1 MRGCSTLSPQ
11 LSGALAWRT
20 MEAPLVSLE
29 EEFEE
34 GPGDDGGTP
43 QRAADPALAELESFS
58 AEMMSFKSME
68 DLVQE
73 FDEKLT
79 VCFRNYDAAT
89 EGLAPVRGRLQAQE
103 EEERLQDE
111 EVWDALTD
119 GFAPRGSPRPWLLP
133 GAEAPDGTDPQ
144 LCEKE
149 EEELTERS
157 EQDSGI
163 NEEPLLTA
171 EQVIEELEE
180 LMQSSPDPEADPE
193 GDEDEDEEEEE
204 EEETEADAE
213 GEGGGGGTEPILLRE
228 LRAFSPAFNNNC
240 SHEAGL
246 GRLSTRELAAAAGRA
261 EAASRALSAELVAQL
276 ARRDELAFEK
286 EVKTAFIGALLAVQG
301 EQREQREA
309 ARRRRRDKG
318 LSLQGGR
325 LERGNHMPRKR
336 FSMEGISSILH
347 SGLRQT
353 FGPATNEKQYLN
365 TVIPYEKKG
374 SPPSVEDLQMLT
386 NILFAMK
393 EGNEK
398 VPTLLTDYILKVQP
412 CASLCTLM
420 HHCMCSY
427 VIVHT
432 RTRAQSYILM
442 DPHASSWIL
451 MNPRAHLCIIMHPRA
466 YLCLIMDPHAS
477 LCTLKHRR
485 APTCSPV
492 QPRCTL
498 VHTGA
503 HP

>member
-1 MRGCSTLSPQ
+1 
-11 LSGALAWRT
+11 

-34 GPGDDGGTP
+34 GPGDDGSTP

-111 EVWDALTD
+111 EAMLGPCLCRAVPAV
-119 GFAPRGSPRPWLLP
+119 PPRPPSLCLL
-133 GAEAPDGTDPQ
+133 Q

-180 LMQSSPDPEADPE
+180 LMQSSPDPEE
-193 GDEDEDEEEEE
+193 ED
-204 EEETEADAE
+204 EETEADAE
-213 GEGGGGGTEPILLRE
+213 GKGSGGGTEPILLRE

-240 SHEAGL
+240 SHEGM
-246 GRLSTRELAAAAGRA
+246 
-261 EAASRALSAELVAQL
+261 ASKIQPQNRGNSNQIRQL
-276 ARRDELAFEK
+276 
-286 EVKTAFIGALLAVQG
+286 
-301 EQREQREA
+301 
-309 ARRRRRDKG
+309 G
-318 LSLQGGR
+318 LSGPGLLHCSHPGDTCPQ
-325 LERGNHMPRKR
+325 R

-353 FGPATNEKQYLN
+353 FGPSANEKQYLN

-398 VPTLLTDYILKVQP
+398 VPTLLTDYILKVLVP
-412 CASLCTLM
+412 TPM
-420 HHCMCSY
+420 
-427 VIVHT
+427 VFT
-432 RTRAQSYILM
+432 
-442 DPHASSWIL
+442 
-451 MNPRAHLCIIMHPRA
+451 
-466 YLCLIMDPHAS
+466 CLN
-477 LCTLKHRR
+477 
-485 APTCSPV
+485 
-492 QPRCTL
+492 
-498 VHTGA
+498 
-503 HP
+503 

>member
-1 MRGCSTLSPQ
+1 
-11 LSGALAWRT
+11 

-34 GPGDDGGTP
+34 GPGVDGGTP
-43 QRAADPALAELESFS
+43 QRTADPALAELESFS

-89 EGLAPVRGRLQAQE
+89 EGLAPVRGHLQAQE

-119 GFAPRGSPRPWLLP
+119 GFAPRSSPQPWLLP
-133 GAEAPDGTDPQ
+133 GAEASDGTDHQ
-144 LCEKE
+144 LCEKEEE

-193 GDEDEDEEEEE
+193 GEEEEEDEEE
-204 EEETEADAE
+204 EEETEADAK
-213 GEGGGGGTEPILLRE
+213 GKGGGGGTEPILLRE
-228 LRAFSPAFNNNC
+228 LHAFFPAFNNNC
-240 SHEAGL
+240 SHEVL
-246 GRLSTRELAAAAGRA
+246 GRLSARELVAAAGRA

-309 ARRRRRDKG
+309 ARRRRRDRG

-325 LERGNHMPRKR
+325 PERGNNMPRKR

-353 FGPATNEKQYLN
+353 FGPTSNEKQYLN

-398 VPTLLTDYILKVQP
+398 VPTLLTDYILKV
-412 CASLCTLM
+412 LC
-420 HHCMCSY
+420 
-427 VIVHT
+427 
-432 RTRAQSYILM
+432 
-442 DPHASSWIL
+442 
-451 MNPRAHLCIIMHPRA
+451 
-466 YLCLIMDPHAS
+466 
-477 LCTLKHRR
+477 
-485 APTCSPV
+485 PT
-492 QPRCTL
+492 
-498 VHTGA
+498 
-503 HP
+503 

>member
-1 MRGCSTLSPQ
+1 
-11 LSGALAWRT
+11 

-43 QRAADPALAELESFS
+43 QRTADLALAELESFS

-89 EGLAPVRGRLQAQE
+89 EGLAPVRGRLQVQE

-133 GAEAPDGTDPQ
+133 GAEAPDATDPHLCLLQ

-193 GDEDEDEEEEE
+193 GDEDDEEEEE

-213 GEGGGGGTEPILLRE
+213 GEGGGGGMEPILLRE
-228 LRAFSPAFNNNC
+228 LRSFSPALNNNC
-240 SHEAGL
+240 SHEG
-246 GRLSTRELAAAAGRA
+246 
-261 EAASRALSAELVAQL
+261 
-276 ARRDELAFEK
+276 
-286 EVKTAFIGALLAVQG
+286 
-301 EQREQREA
+301 
-309 ARRRRRDKG
+309 
-318 LSLQGGR
+318 
-325 LERGNHMPRKR
+325 
-336 FSMEGISSILH
+336 
-347 SGLRQT
+347 
-353 FGPATNEKQYLN
+353 
-365 TVIPYEKKG
+365 
-374 SPPSVEDLQMLT
+374 
-386 NILFAMK
+386 
-393 EGNEK
+393 
-398 VPTLLTDYILKVQP
+398 
-412 CASLCTLM
+412 
-420 HHCMCSY
+420 
-427 VIVHT
+427 
-432 RTRAQSYILM
+432 
-442 DPHASSWIL
+442 
-451 MNPRAHLCIIMHPRA
+451 
-466 YLCLIMDPHAS
+466 
-477 LCTLKHRR
+477 
-485 APTCSPV
+485 
-492 QPRCTL
+492 
-498 VHTGA
+498 
-503 HP
+503 

>member
-1 MRGCSTLSPQ
+1 
-11 LSGALAWRT
+11 

-34 GPGDDGGTP
+34 GPGDDGGTL
-43 QRAADPALAELESFS
+43 QRPADPALAELESFS

-89 EGLAPVRGRLQAQE
+89 EGLAPVRGHLQAQE

-119 GFAPRGSPRPWLLP
+119 GFAPRSSPRPWLP
-133 GAEAPDGTDPQ
+133 GTEAPDGINPQ
-144 LCEKE
+144 EEEEE

-193 GDEDEDEEEEE
+193 GEEEEE
-204 EEETEADAE
+204 EEDEEEDTEADAE

-240 SHEAGL
+240 SHEGL
-246 GRLSTRELAAAAGRA
+246 GRLSARELAAAAGRA

-325 LERGNHMPRKR
+325 PDRGNHMPRKR

-353 FGPATNEKQYLN
+353 FGPAANEKQYLN

-398 VPTLLTDYILKVQP
+398 VPTLLTDYILKG
-412 CASLCTLM
+412 
-420 HHCMCSY
+420 
-427 VIVHT
+427 
-432 RTRAQSYILM
+432 
-442 DPHASSWIL
+442 
-451 MNPRAHLCIIMHPRA
+451 
-466 YLCLIMDPHAS
+466 
-477 LCTLKHRR
+477 
-485 APTCSPV
+485 TCSP
-492 QPRCTL
+492 
-498 VHTGA
+498 
-503 HP
+503 

>member
-1 MRGCSTLSPQ
+1 
-11 LSGALAWRT
+11 

-34 GPGDDGGTP
+34 GPGGHGGAVARP
-43 QRAADPALAELESFS
+43 ADPALAELESFS

-119 GFAPRGSPRPWLLP
+119 GFAPRSSPRPWQLP
-133 GAEAPDGTDPQ
+133 GTEALDGTDPQ
-144 LCEKE
+144 EEEEEE

-193 GDEDEDEEEEE
+193 GEEEEEEEEDEEEEE
-204 EEETEADAE
+204 EETKADAE
-213 GEGGGGGTEPILLRE
+213 GKGGGGSTEPILLRE
-228 LRAFSPAFNNNC
+228 LHAFSPAFNNNC
-240 SHEAGL
+240 SHEEGRDGWDIGKQLPHEDGPALSRVFQSSCGCPIPGSVRGQAGRGSEQPGPGEGAVARGREVGRAGL
-246 GRLSTRELAAAAGRA
+246 GAAAGRA
-261 EAASRALSAELVAQL
+261 PGHGRSLLRGRAGAAGDPLSPQ
-276 ARRDELAFEK
+276 
-286 EVKTAFIGALLAVQG
+286 
-301 EQREQREA
+301 
-309 ARRRRRDKG
+309 
-318 LSLQGGR
+318 
-325 LERGNHMPRKR
+325 R

-353 FGPATNEKQYLN
+353 FGPTTNEKQYLN

-398 VPTLLTDYILKVQP
+398 VPTLLTDYILKG
-412 CASLCTLM
+412 
-420 HHCMCSY
+420 
-427 VIVHT
+427 
-432 RTRAQSYILM
+432 
-442 DPHASSWIL
+442 
-451 MNPRAHLCIIMHPRA
+451 
-466 YLCLIMDPHAS
+466 
-477 LCTLKHRR
+477 
-485 APTCSPV
+485 TC
-492 QPRCTL
+492 
-498 VHTGA
+498 
-503 HP
+503 

>member
-1 MRGCSTLSPQ
+1 
-11 LSGALAWRT
+11 

-34 GPGDDGGTP
+34 GTGDDGGTLQCP
-43 QRAADPALAELESFS
+43 ADPALAELESFS

-89 EGLAPVRGRLQAQE
+89 EGLAPVRGHLQAQE

-119 GFAPRGSPRPWLLP
+119 GFAPRSSPQPWLLP
-133 GAEAPDGTDPQ
+133 ENEVPDSTNPQ
-144 LCEKE
+144 LGGKEE

-193 GDEDEDEEEEE
+193 GEEEEE
-204 EEETEADAE
+204 EEEDEQEETEAAEVDAE
-213 GEGGGGGTEPILLRE
+213 GK
-228 LRAFSPAFNNNC
+228 
-240 SHEAGL
+240 GL
-246 GRLSTRELAAAAGRA
+246 GRLSARELAAAAGRA

-318 LSLQGGR
+318 LSLQGAR
-325 LERGNHMPRKR
+325 PERGNHMPRKGDVFPQR

-398 VPTLLTDYILKVQP
+398 VPTLLTDYILKV
-412 CASLCTLM
+412 LC
-420 HHCMCSY
+420 
-427 VIVHT
+427 
-432 RTRAQSYILM
+432 
-442 DPHASSWIL
+442 
-451 MNPRAHLCIIMHPRA
+451 
-466 YLCLIMDPHAS
+466 
-477 LCTLKHRR
+477 
-485 APTCSPV
+485 PT
-492 QPRCTL
+492 
-498 VHTGA
+498 
-503 HP
+503 

>member
-1 MRGCSTLSPQ
+1 
-11 LSGALAWRT
+11 

-133 GAEAPDGTDPQ
+133 GAEAPDSTDPQ

-325 LERGNHMPRKR
+325 PERGNHMPRKR

-398 VPTLLTDYILKVQP
+398 VPTLLTDYILKG
-412 CASLCTLM
+412 
-420 HHCMCSY
+420 
-427 VIVHT
+427 I
-432 RTRAQSYILM
+432 
-442 DPHASSWIL
+442 
-451 MNPRAHLCIIMHPRA
+451 
-466 YLCLIMDPHAS
+466 
-477 LCTLKHRR
+477 
-485 APTCSPV
+485 CSP
-492 QPRCTL
+492 
-498 VHTGA
+498 
-503 HP
+503 

>member
-1 MRGCSTLSPQ
+1 
-11 LSGALAWRT
+11 

-34 GPGDDGGTP
+34 GPGEDGGTP
-43 QRAADPALAELESFS
+43 RRGADPALAELESFS

-89 EGLAPVRGRLQAQE
+89 EGLAPVRGHLQAQE

-149 EEELTERS
+149 EEEEEEELTERS

-193 GDEDEDEEEEE
+193 GDEDDEEEE
-204 EEETEADAE
+204 EEETEGDAE
-213 GEGGGGGTEPILLRE
+213 GEGGGTEPILLRE

-240 SHEAGL
+240 SHEGL
-246 GRLSTRELAAAAGRA
+246 GRLSARELSAAAGRA

-309 ARRRRRDKG
+309 ARRRRRDRG
-318 LSLQGGR
+318 LSLQGRPQG
-325 LERGNHMPRKR
+325 GSHMPRKR

-353 FGPATNEKQYLN
+353 FGPTTNEKQYLN

-398 VPTLLTDYILKVQP
+398 VPTLLTDYILKV
-412 CASLCTLM
+412 LC
-420 HHCMCSY
+420 
-427 VIVHT
+427 
-432 RTRAQSYILM
+432 
-442 DPHASSWIL
+442 
-451 MNPRAHLCIIMHPRA
+451 
-466 YLCLIMDPHAS
+466 
-477 LCTLKHRR
+477 
-485 APTCSPV
+485 PT
-492 QPRCTL
+492 
-498 VHTGA
+498 
-503 HP
+503 

>member
-1 MRGCSTLSPQ
+1 MRG
-11 LSGALAWRT
+11 RRR

-34 GPGDDGGTP
+34 GPGDDGGIPRRT
-43 QRAADPALAELESFS
+43 ADPALAELESFS

-119 GFAPRGSPRPWLLP
+119 GFAPRDSPRPWLHP
-133 GAEAPDGTDPQ
+133 EAEAPDGTDPQ
-144 LCEKE
+144 LCEKDE
-149 EEELTERS
+149 EEELAERS
-157 EQDSGI
+157 EHDSGI

-180 LMQSSPDPEADPE
+180 LMQSSPDPEADPD
-193 GDEDEDEEEEE
+193 GDEEEEE
-204 EEETEADAE
+204 EEEEEAEADADS
-213 GEGGGGGTEPILLRE
+213 GSGGMEPILLRD
-228 LRAFSPAFNNNC
+228 LHTFSPTFNNNC

-246 GRLSTRELAAAAGRA
+246 EQLSAGELVAAAGRA

-309 ARRRRRDKG
+309 ARRRHRERG

-325 LERGNHMPRKR
+325 PERGGHMPRKR

-398 VPTLLTDYILKVQP
+398 VPTLLTDYILKV
-412 CASLCTLM
+412 LC
-420 HHCMCSY
+420 
-427 VIVHT
+427 
-432 RTRAQSYILM
+432 
-442 DPHASSWIL
+442 
-451 MNPRAHLCIIMHPRA
+451 
-466 YLCLIMDPHAS
+466 
-477 LCTLKHRR
+477 
-485 APTCSPV
+485 PT
-492 QPRCTL
+492 
-498 VHTGA
+498 
-503 HP
+503 

>member
-1 MRGCSTLSPQ
+1 
-11 LSGALAWRT
+11 

-43 QRAADPALAELESFS
+43 QRTADPALAELESFS

-133 GAEAPDGTDPQ
+133 GAEAPDSTDPQ

-193 GDEDEDEEEEE
+193 GDEDEEDDEEED
-204 EEETEADAE
+204 EETETDAE
-213 GEGGGGGTEPILLRE
+213 GKGSGGGTEPILLRE

-240 SHEAGL
+240 SHE
-246 GRLSTRELAAAAGRA
+246 
-261 EAASRALSAELVAQL
+261 V
-276 ARRDELAFEK
+276 
-286 EVKTAFIGALLAVQG
+286 
-301 EQREQREA
+301 
-309 ARRRRRDKG
+309 
-318 LSLQGGR
+318 
-325 LERGNHMPRKR
+325 
-336 FSMEGISSILH
+336 
-347 SGLRQT
+347 
-353 FGPATNEKQYLN
+353 
-365 TVIPYEKKG
+365 
-374 SPPSVEDLQMLT
+374 
-386 NILFAMK
+386 LFAMK

-398 VPTLLTDYILKVQP
+398 VPTLLTDYILKALQGVLAAAVLTMRCWKSHERMMLVACLGRTPRLFLDFLSSPSRRELFIKTLLLDELNIRPAGLCDSPELQMNKS
-412 CASLCTLM
+412 CRRRGKSIRRCLSRALSL
-420 HHCMCSY
+420 
-427 VIVHT
+427 
-432 RTRAQSYILM
+432 
-442 DPHASSWIL
+442 P
-451 MNPRAHLCIIMHPRA
+451 
-466 YLCLIMDPHAS
+466 
-477 LCTLKHRR
+477 
-485 APTCSPV
+485 
-492 QPRCTL
+492 
-498 VHTGA
+498 
-503 HP
+503 

>member
-1 MRGCSTLSPQ
+1 MTSPPPPLPDRRVRSSSPAPPPRPPPERGGC
-11 LSGALAWRT
+11 GAAAKAGARR

-43 QRAADPALAELESFS
+43 RRTADPALAELESFS

-119 GFAPRGSPRPWLLP
+119 GFAPRDSPRPWLHP
-133 GAEAPDGTDPQ
+133 EAEAPDGTDPQ

-149 EEELTERS
+149 EEEELAERS
-157 EQDSGI
+157 EHDSGI

-180 LMQSSPDPEADPE
+180 LMQSSPDPEADPD
-193 GDEDEDEEEEE
+193 GDEDEEEEE
-204 EEETEADAE
+204 EEEEEEAEADAE
-213 GEGGGGGTEPILLRE
+213 GDSGGGGMEPILLRE
-228 LRAFSPAFNNNC
+228 LHTFSPTFNNNC

-246 GRLSTRELAAAAGRA
+246 EQLSAGELVAAAGRA

-309 ARRRRRDKG
+309 ARRRRRDRG

-325 LERGNHMPRKR
+325 PERGGHMPRKR

-398 VPTLLTDYILKVQP
+398 VPTLLTDYILKV
-412 CASLCTLM
+412 LC
-420 HHCMCSY
+420 
-427 VIVHT
+427 
-432 RTRAQSYILM
+432 
-442 DPHASSWIL
+442 
-451 MNPRAHLCIIMHPRA
+451 
-466 YLCLIMDPHAS
+466 
-477 LCTLKHRR
+477 
-485 APTCSPV
+485 PT
-492 QPRCTL
+492 
-498 VHTGA
+498 
-503 HP
+503 

>member
-1 MRGCSTLSPQ
+1 
-11 LSGALAWRT
+11 

-133 GAEAPDGTDPQ
+133 GTEAPDGSDTQ
-144 LCEKE
+144 LCEKEEEE

-193 GDEDEDEEEEE
+193 GDEDEEEEE

-213 GEGGGGGTEPILLRE
+213 GEGGGTEPILLRE

-240 SHEAGL
+240 SHEG
-246 GRLSTRELAAAAGRA
+246 
-261 EAASRALSAELVAQL
+261 
-276 ARRDELAFEK
+276 
-286 EVKTAFIGALLAVQG
+286 
-301 EQREQREA
+301 
-309 ARRRRRDKG
+309 
-318 LSLQGGR
+318 
-325 LERGNHMPRKR
+325 
-336 FSMEGISSILH
+336 
-347 SGLRQT
+347 
-353 FGPATNEKQYLN
+353 
-365 TVIPYEKKG
+365 
-374 SPPSVEDLQMLT
+374 
-386 NILFAMK
+386 
-393 EGNEK
+393 
-398 VPTLLTDYILKVQP
+398 
-412 CASLCTLM
+412 
-420 HHCMCSY
+420 
-427 VIVHT
+427 
-432 RTRAQSYILM
+432 
-442 DPHASSWIL
+442 
-451 MNPRAHLCIIMHPRA
+451 
-466 YLCLIMDPHAS
+466 
-477 LCTLKHRR
+477 
-485 APTCSPV
+485 
-492 QPRCTL
+492 
-498 VHTGA
+498 
-503 HP
+503 

>member
-1 MRGCSTLSPQ
+1 
-11 LSGALAWRT
+11 

-34 GPGDDGGTP
+34 GPRDNGGTP
-43 QRAADPALAELESFS
+43 HCTADLALAELESFS

-89 EGLAPVRGRLQAQE
+89 EGLAPVRGCLQAQE

-119 GFAPRGSPRPWLLP
+119 GFAPRGSPQPWLLP

-149 EEELTERS
+149 EEELTEKS

-193 GDEDEDEEEEE
+193 GDEDEEEEE

-213 GEGGGGGTEPILLRE
+213 GKGGGGGMEPILLHE

-240 SHEAGL
+240 SHEGL
-246 GRLSTRELAAAAGRA
+246 GRLSARELAAAAGRA

-309 ARRRRRDKG
+309 ARRRRRDRG
-318 LSLQGGR
+318 LSLQGGHP
-325 LERGNHMPRKR
+325 ERGNHMPRK
-336 FSMEGISSILH
+336 
-347 SGLRQT
+347 
-353 FGPATNEKQYLN
+353 YLN

-398 VPTLLTDYILKVQP
+398 VPTLLTDYILKV
-412 CASLCTLM
+412 LC
-420 HHCMCSY
+420 
-427 VIVHT
+427 
-432 RTRAQSYILM
+432 
-442 DPHASSWIL
+442 
-451 MNPRAHLCIIMHPRA
+451 
-466 YLCLIMDPHAS
+466 
-477 LCTLKHRR
+477 
-485 APTCSPV
+485 PT
-492 QPRCTL
+492 
-498 VHTGA
+498 
-503 HP
+503 

>member
-1 MRGCSTLSPQ
+1 
-11 LSGALAWRT
+11 

-34 GPGDDGGTP
+34 SPGGGGGGGGPPRGIT
-43 QRAADPALAELESFS
+43 DPALAELESFS

-89 EGLAPVRGRLQAQE
+89 EALAPVRGRLQAQE

-111 EVWDALTD
+111 EVWDALTES
-119 GFAPRGSPRPWLLP
+119 FAPHGSPRRWLLP
-133 GAEAPDGTDPQ
+133 NTEAPDDADPQ
-144 LCEKE
+144 LCGKEEEEEDDE

-157 EQDSGI
+157 EHDSGI

-193 GDEDEDEEEEE
+193 AEDEEEEE
-204 EEETEADAE
+204 AEAELTGD
-213 GEGGGGGTEPILLRE
+213 GGGTEPILLRE

-240 SHEAGL
+240 SHEGL
-246 GRLSTRELAAAAGRA
+246 GRLSAAELAAAAERA

-325 LERGNHMPRKR
+325 PERGPHMPRKR
-336 FSMEGISSILH
+336 FSMEGISSILQTGIRH
-347 SGLRQT
+347 T
-353 FGPATNEKQYLN
+353 FGSGTADKQYLN

-398 VPTLLTDYILKVQP
+398 VPTLLTDYILKV
-412 CASLCTLM
+412 LC
-420 HHCMCSY
+420 
-427 VIVHT
+427 
-432 RTRAQSYILM
+432 
-442 DPHASSWIL
+442 
-451 MNPRAHLCIIMHPRA
+451 
-466 YLCLIMDPHAS
+466 
-477 LCTLKHRR
+477 
-485 APTCSPV
+485 PT
-492 QPRCTL
+492 
-498 VHTGA
+498 
-503 HP
+503 

>member
-1 MRGCSTLSPQ
+1 
-11 LSGALAWRT
+11 

-34 GPGDDGGTP
+34 GPGDDGGSP
-43 QRAADPALAELESFS
+43 PRPADPALAELESFS

-119 GFAPRGSPRPWLLP
+119 GFAPRSSPRPWQLP
-133 GAEAPDGTDPQ
+133 GTEALDGTDPQ
-144 LCEKE
+144 EEEEE

-193 GDEDEDEEEEE
+193 GEEEEE
-204 EEETEADAE
+204 EEEDEEEDEETKADAE
-213 GEGGGGGTEPILLRE
+213 GKGGGGGTEPILLRE
-228 LRAFSPAFNNNC
+228 LHAFSPAFNNNC
-240 SHEAGL
+240 SHEGL
-246 GRLSTRELAAAAGRA
+246 GRLSARELLAAAGRA

-318 LSLQGGR
+318 LSLQGAR
-325 LERGNHMPRKR
+325 SERGGSMPRKVGTR
-336 FSMEGISSILH
+336 WAPTGVGEP
-347 SGLRQT
+347 R
-353 FGPATNEKQYLN
+353 GPGRRWGDYLN

-398 VPTLLTDYILKVQP
+398 VPTLLTDYILKG
-412 CASLCTLM
+412 
-420 HHCMCSY
+420 
-427 VIVHT
+427 
-432 RTRAQSYILM
+432 
-442 DPHASSWIL
+442 
-451 MNPRAHLCIIMHPRA
+451 
-466 YLCLIMDPHAS
+466 
-477 LCTLKHRR
+477 
-485 APTCSPV
+485 TCSP
-492 QPRCTL
+492 
-498 VHTGA
+498 
-503 HP
+503 

>member
-1 MRGCSTLSPQ
+1 
-11 LSGALAWRT
+11 

-240 SHEAGL
+240 SHEGL
-246 GRLSTRELAAAAGRA
+246 GRLSTRELAAAAGHA

-325 LERGNHMPRKR
+325 PERGNHMPRKR

-398 VPTLLTDYILKVQP
+398 VPTLLTDYILKV
-412 CASLCTLM
+412 LC
-420 HHCMCSY
+420 
-427 VIVHT
+427 
-432 RTRAQSYILM
+432 
-442 DPHASSWIL
+442 
-451 MNPRAHLCIIMHPRA
+451 
-466 YLCLIMDPHAS
+466 
-477 LCTLKHRR
+477 
-485 APTCSPV
+485 PT
-492 QPRCTL
+492 
-498 VHTGA
+498 
-503 HP
+503 

>member
-1 MRGCSTLSPQ
+1 
-11 LSGALAWRT
+11 

-43 QRAADPALAELESFS
+43 QRSADPALAELESFS

-111 EVWDALTD
+111 EMCGVPGAGVGAGCVGCPVQMPGAGRTQVQMEDTDAL
-119 GFAPRGSPRPWLLP
+119 
-133 GAEAPDGTDPQ
+133 
-144 LCEKE
+144 
-149 EEELTERS
+149 
-157 EQDSGI
+157 
-163 NEEPLLTA
+163 
-171 EQVIEELEE
+171 QVIEELEE

-193 GDEDEDEEEEE
+193 GS
-204 EEETEADAE
+204 
-213 GEGGGGGTEPILLRE
+213 GGGTEPIVLRE
-228 LRAFSPAFNNNC
+228 LHAFSPAFNNNC
-240 SHEAGL
+240 SHEGMA
-246 GRLSTRELAAAAGRA
+246 SKAQ
-261 EAASRALSAELVAQL
+261 ASRALSAELVAQL

-318 LSLQGGR
+318 LSMQGAR
-325 LERGNHMPRKR
+325 SERGSQMPRKR

-353 FGPATNEKQYLN
+353 FGPTTNEKQYLN

-386 NILFAMK
+386 NSEYSFNMNEFRAASDVWGTQRHILLCCN
-393 EGNEK
+393 GC
-398 VPTLLTDYILKVQP
+398 TLGYHCST
-412 CASLCTLM
+412 ASLG
-420 HHCMCSY
+420 
-427 VIVHT
+427 
-432 RTRAQSYILM
+432 
-442 DPHASSWIL
+442 DFF
-451 MNPRAHLCIIMHPRA
+451 
-466 YLCLIMDPHAS
+466 CLTA
-477 LCTLKHRR
+477 
-485 APTCSPV
+485 AWAV
-492 QPRCTL
+492 
-498 VHTGA
+498 
-503 HP
+503 

>member
-1 MRGCSTLSPQ
+1 
-11 LSGALAWRT
+11 

-43 QRAADPALAELESFS
+43 QRSVDLALVELESFS
-58 AEMMSFKSME
+58 AEIMSFKSME

-89 EGLAPVRGRLQAQE
+89 ESLAPVRGHLQVQE

-119 GFAPRGSPRPWLLP
+119 GFSPRGSPQPWLLP
-133 GAEAPDGTDPQ
+133 GAEAPDSTDLQ
-144 LCEKE
+144 LCKKEEEE

-180 LMQSSPDPEADPE
+180 LMQSSPDTEADP
-193 GDEDEDEEEEE
+193 DPPQEEE

-213 GEGGGGGTEPILLRE
+213 GDNGGSEPFLLRE
-228 LRAFSPAFNNNC
+228 LQAFCPTFNNNC
-240 SHEAGL
+240 SHEGL
-246 GRLSTRELAAAAGRA
+246 SLLSPRELAVAAGRA

-301 EQREQREA
+301 ERQRYLRHGDKRGDA
-309 ARRRRRDKG
+309 AWGRGSRRHGFGQLGTWGQKE
-318 LSLQGGR
+318 GGTC
-325 LERGNHMPRKR
+325 
-336 FSMEGISSILH
+336 ILH
-347 SGLRQT
+347 SSLRQT
-353 FGPATNEKQYLN
+353 FGPTTTEKQYLN

-398 VPTLLTDYILKVQP
+398 VPTLLTDYILK
-412 CASLCTLM
+412 
-420 HHCMCSY
+420 
-427 VIVHT
+427 
-432 RTRAQSYILM
+432 
-442 DPHASSWIL
+442 
-451 MNPRAHLCIIMHPRA
+451 
-466 YLCLIMDPHAS
+466 
-477 LCTLKHRR
+477 
-485 APTCSPV
+485 
-492 QPRCTL
+492 
-498 VHTGA
+498 
-503 HP
+503 

>member
-1 MRGCSTLSPQ
+1 
-11 LSGALAWRT
+11 

-34 GPGDDGGTP
+34 GPGDDGGSP
-43 QRAADPALAELESFS
+43 QRPADPALAELESFS

-119 GFAPRGSPRPWLLP
+119 GFAPRSSPRPWQLP
-133 GAEAPDGTDPQ
+133 GTEALDGSEPQ
-144 LCEKE
+144 EEEEEE

-193 GDEDEDEEEEE
+193 GEEEEEEEEDEEEEE
-204 EEETEADAE
+204 ETKADAE
-213 GEGGGGGTEPILLRE
+213 GKGGGRGTEPILLRE
-228 LRAFSPAFNNNC
+228 LHAFSPGLNNNC
-240 SHEAGL
+240 SHEGL
-246 GRLSTRELAAAAGRA
+246 GRLSARELLAAAGRA

-318 LSLQGGR
+318 LSLQGAR
-325 LERGNHMPRKR
+325 SERGSNMPRKR
-336 FSMEGISSILH
+336 FSMEGISSILQ

-353 FGPATNEKQYLN
+353 FGPTTNEKQYLN

-398 VPTLLTDYILKVQP
+398 VPTLLTDYILKG
-412 CASLCTLM
+412 
-420 HHCMCSY
+420 
-427 VIVHT
+427 
-432 RTRAQSYILM
+432 
-442 DPHASSWIL
+442 
-451 MNPRAHLCIIMHPRA
+451 
-466 YLCLIMDPHAS
+466 
-477 LCTLKHRR
+477 
-485 APTCSPV
+485 TC
-492 QPRCTL
+492 
-498 VHTGA
+498 
-503 HP
+503 

>member
-1 MRGCSTLSPQ
+1 
-11 LSGALAWRT
+11 

-34 GPGDDGGTP
+34 GSGDNAGTL
-43 QRAADPALAELESFS
+43 QRPADPALAELESFS

-89 EGLAPVRGRLQAQE
+89 EGLAPVRGHLQAQE

-119 GFAPRGSPRPWLLP
+119 GFAPRSSPQPWLLP
-133 GAEAPDGTDPQ
+133 GTEAPDGTNPQ
-144 LCEKE
+144 LGGKEEE

-193 GDEDEDEEEEE
+193 GEEEDEEEEE
-204 EEETEADAE
+204 EEEEESKADAE

-228 LRAFSPAFNNNC
+228 LHAFFPALNNNC
-240 SHEAGL
+240 SHEGL
-246 GRLSTRELAAAAGRA
+246 GQLSARELVAAAGRA

-309 ARRRRRDKG
+309 ARRRHRDKG

-325 LERGNHMPRKR
+325 PERGNHMPRKR

-347 SGLRQT
+347 SSLRQT
-353 FGPATNEKQYLN
+353 FGPAANEKQYLN

-398 VPTLLTDYILKVQP
+398 VPTLLTDYILKG
-412 CASLCTLM
+412 
-420 HHCMCSY
+420 
-427 VIVHT
+427 
-432 RTRAQSYILM
+432 
-442 DPHASSWIL
+442 
-451 MNPRAHLCIIMHPRA
+451 N
-466 YLCLIMDPHAS
+466 
-477 LCTLKHRR
+477 
-485 APTCSPV
+485 AP
-492 QPRCTL
+492 L
-498 VHTGA
+498 
-503 HP
+503 